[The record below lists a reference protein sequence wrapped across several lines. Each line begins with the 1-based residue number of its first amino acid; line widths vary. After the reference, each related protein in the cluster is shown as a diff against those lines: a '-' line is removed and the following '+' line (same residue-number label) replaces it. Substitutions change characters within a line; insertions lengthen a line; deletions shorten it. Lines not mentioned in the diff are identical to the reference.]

1 MKTKLTLLAVAL
13 VVSFSSTSASANPWK
28 GLPPAFTAPETAAA
42 AEKAKPYP
50 LAKCLVSG
58 NDLDSMGGPITKV
71 YNGQEIK
78 FCCKPCIKK
87 FEANQAKY
95 LAKLK

>member
-1 MKTKLTLLAVAL
+1 MKTKLATLITTAL
-13 VVSFSSTSASANPWK
+13 LGIT
-28 GLPPAFTAPETAAA
+28 LAAA
-42 AEKAKPYP
+42 DLKPYP
-50 LAKCLVSG
+50 LQTCIVSDNKLG
-58 NDLDSMGGPITKV
+58 SMGKPITKV
-71 YNGQEIK
+71 YSGQEIK